1 MIECIGL
8 METEHASEL
17 SEHGKLLKDLR
28 ALGYLKVRAAHA
40 ASASNYG
47 YFIYTDSRGTYH
59 YPQNREKEYKYAV
72 I

>member
-1 MIECIGL
+1 
-8 METEHASEL
+8 METEHAPEL

-47 YFIYTDSRGTYH
+47 YFIYTDSRGTCD
-59 YPQNREKEYKYAV
+59 PQNREKEYKYAV